1 MFNFLFKS
9 GTYFFIWKKFKTQI
23 ISIFISIFLI
33 WLIFGIYNDLIEI
46 FELKDTNILLSLIL
60 GKWLLVIS
68 IIFVNI
74 KVFKSVKKSSNN
86 ENFEEKEVTIL
97 PLKSQEILSKKDI
110 LTKTDLILKKYE
122 KNEN

>member
-9 GTYFFIWKKFKTQI
+9 GTYFFIWKKFKSQI
-23 ISIFISIFLI
+23 ITSLISIFLI

-110 LTKTDLILKKYE
+110 LTRTDLILKKYE

>member
-9 GTYFFIWKKFKTQI
+9 GTYFFIWKKFETQI
-23 ISIFISIFLI
+23 ITIFISVFLI
-33 WLIFGIYNDLIEI
+33 WLIFGIYDDLIEI
-46 FELKDTNILLSLIL
+46 FELKDTNILLCLIL
-60 GKWLLVIS
+60 GKWFLVTS

-74 KVFKSVKKSSNN
+74 KVFKSLKKSSNN

-110 LTKTDLILKKYE
+110 VTRTDLILKKYV